1 VTVRI
6 ESEDLRARQDPRLP
20 AALTLR
26 IFTDTSMASERS
38 LCGSRTSARPSQEGR
53 QYPGLRGRSAQQRRG
68 NLALCGVH
76 HFPVDRNDWKYTTTE
91 LLEWKE
97 KQVVDDGSFNVRNEK
112 MVDLSPLL
120 SPYSASWARQRPN
133 CLPSVPIYGKP
144 VTNQVTTPP
153 GNTRQ
158 GSTCSDSDILPTC
171 GNPT

>member
-1 VTVRI
+1 VRI
-6 ESEDLRARQDPRLP
+6 THVRPPKPGGPS
-20 AALTLR
+20 
-26 IFTDTSMASERS
+26 I
-38 LCGSRTSARPSQEGR
+38 SRTSRAVS
-53 QYPGLRGRSAQQRRG
+53 STATG

-112 MVDLSPLL
+112 MVDLSSLL